1 MKRMIVGIVAGLV
14 LGTASTAGAVSAMTN
29 DIHYGGIWCKT
40 AYAGGARS
48 VMCIREGGSGYGVG
62 INNNLAM
69 MMNLDSGKI
78 VAQRVQ
84 P

>member
-1 MKRMIVGIVAGLV
+1 MKKVITSLVVGVLIGSAGI
-14 LGTASTAGAVSAMTN
+14 GIASSGRNA

-40 AYAGGARS
+40 QYSGGAPS
-48 VMCIREGGSGYGVG
+48 VLCIREGGSGYGVG
-62 INNNLAM
+62 INRNLAM

-78 VAQRVQ
+78 VAARTQ